1 MSANSTNSAFLDPWF
16 FFRWWCSGIENVKNH
31 GRNDKIPDYNI
42 CDSTIDR
49 VESSNHQFTLVFC
62 IFHWKHDA
70 FIIPTVAIL
79 WMDYGKC
86 KAVFSAA
93 NCKKREHRQNY
104 CDEIIHKMEA
114 HKMIKDEKTSIRPL
128 DDDDN
133 MFIKYSDIFFPRSFV
148 QIRRSSTCVA
158 RYPDTALFISILF
171 TNNSEK
177 RKKTKTITKQS
188 KT

>member
-1 MSANSTNSAFLDPWF
+1 
-16 FFRWWCSGIENVKNH
+16 
-31 GRNDKIPDYNI
+31 
-42 CDSTIDR
+42 
-49 VESSNHQFTLVFC
+49 
-62 IFHWKHDA
+62 
-70 FIIPTVAIL
+70 
-79 WMDYGKC
+79 MDYGKC

-148 QIRRSSTCVA
+148 QIRRSSICVA

-177 RKKTKTITKQS
+177 RKKPKRSQNNARHRKGEKNGVQIYCIHFVIRHHHQLKVKWPTSFNSGVVQCLMFECIKVA
-188 KT
+188 